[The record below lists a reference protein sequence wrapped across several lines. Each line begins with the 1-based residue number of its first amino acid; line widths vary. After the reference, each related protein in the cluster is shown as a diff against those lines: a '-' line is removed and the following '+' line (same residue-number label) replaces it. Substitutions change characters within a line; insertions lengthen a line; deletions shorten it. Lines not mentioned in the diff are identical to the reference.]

1 MDLLLTSQ
9 HLDKIRTAEK
19 INDLVHKG
27 SKSSTKPASKF
38 EKYSSVEFSI
48 SNLHYVYQFKIQEN
62 SSSGMGVYIKE
73 DSVVLKHLRVGDIFE
88 MKYYPDT
95 LSEQAE
101 YLKTEIKYITKE
113 RQGRFRGHY
122 LVDLSIIENQIMNP

>member
-1 MDLLLTSQ
+1 M
-9 HLDKIRTAEK
+9 KTAEK
-19 INDLVHKG
+19 IYDLVHKG
-27 SKSSTKPASKF
+27 SESSTKPASEF
-38 EKYSSVEFSI
+38 DKYSSVEFSI
-48 SNLHYVYQFKIQEN
+48 SNLHYIYQFKIQEN

-73 DSVVLKHLRVGDIFE
+73 DSVVLKHLKIGDIFE
-88 MKYYPDT
+88 MKYYPAA

-122 LVDLSIIENQIMNP
+122 LVDLSIIENEIMNP

>member
-1 MDLLLTSQ
+1 MDLFLTSQ
-9 HLDKIRTAEK
+9 HLDKRKTAGK

-27 SKSSTKPASKF
+27 PKRCNNPASKF
-38 EKYSSVEFSI
+38 DKYSSVEFSI

-88 MKYYPDT
+88 MKYYADT
-95 LSEQAE
+95 LSEEAE
-101 YLKTEIKYITKE
+101 YLKTEIRYITKE

-122 LVDLSIIENQIMNP
+122 LVDLSIIENEIMNP

>member
-1 MDLLLTSQ
+1 MDLLPISQ
-9 HLDKIRTAEK
+9 HLDKRKTAGK

-27 SKSSTKPASKF
+27 PKSSTNPASKF
-38 EKYSSVEFSI
+38 DKYSSVELSI

-88 MKYYPDT
+88 MKYYPDI
-95 LSEQAE
+95 LSEEAE
-101 YLKTEIKYITKE
+101 YLKTEIRYITKE

-122 LVDLSIIENQIMNP
+122 LVDLSIIEN